1 MNIFIVKVAIID
13 TKVVILQKNIKA
25 SMLDLFQKSG
35 KAEKL
40 PMFDL
45 PVDYLV
51 YDNINIDI
59 LNNYTQFPCRIQC
72 GVLAY
77 LNQGSVKS
85 TINLWDY
92 EVKQSDFVVVLP
104 GTFIQI
110 RYISPDTRISF
121 IGFSSKFM
129 QSNNFMKSMSKIT
142 MQLFRNPVLTLEPQ
156 MSELYSDAMSL
167 LARAGRLDN
176 FPINPSVIKSI
187 MEIFVE
193 SLSDIIA
200 KQKTENKRES
210 QSREHAVLS
219 EFLQLAFENYREEH
233 KISFYAHEVNLTLSH
248 FCNVISKTTGMT
260 PQEIIMNMIIMDAK
274 TQLKG
279 TQAPVSKI
287 ALSLGFP
294 TPTTFTRYFRTYTG
308 MTPQEYRNS

>member
-1 MNIFIVKVAIID
+1 MI
-13 TKVVILQKNIKA
+13 
-25 SMLDLFQKSG
+25 DLFQKSG
-35 KAEKL
+35 KGEKL
-40 PMFDL
+40 PLFDL

-51 YDNINIDI
+51 YDNVNIEI
-59 LNNYTQFPCRIQC
+59 LNNYTQFPCRIQA
-72 GVLAY
+72 GILAY
-77 LNQGSVKS
+77 LNQGCVKS
-85 TINLWDY
+85 TINLWEF
-92 EVKQSDFVVVLP
+92 EVKQSDFVVVMP

-110 RYISPDTRISF
+110 REISPDTRISF

-129 QSNNFMKSMSKIT
+129 QSNNFLKSMSKIA
-142 MQLFRNPVLTLEPQ
+142 MPLFRNPVLTLEPET
-156 MSELYSDAMSL
+156 SELYSDAMSL
-167 LARAGRLDN
+167 LARAGRMESG
-176 FPINPSVIKSI
+176 PITPSVIKSI
-187 MEIFVE
+187 MDIFVE
-193 SLSDIIA
+193 SLSEVVA
-200 KQKTENKRES
+200 KQKVQNKRES

-279 TQAPVSKI
+279 SDATVSKI
-287 ALSLGFP
+287 AASLGFP

>member
-1 MNIFIVKVAIID
+1 MH
-13 TKVVILQKNIKA
+13 
-25 SMLDLFQKSG
+25 DLFQTTG
-35 KAEKL
+35 KGEQL
-40 PMFDL
+40 PLFDL

-51 YDNINIDI
+51 YDNVNMDI
-59 LNNYTQFPCRIQC
+59 LSNYTQFPCRIQC

-77 LNQGSVKS
+77 LNQGCVKS

-92 EVKQSDFVVVLP
+92 EVRHSNFVVVMP

-110 RYISPDTRISF
+110 REISPDTRISF

-129 QSNNFMKSMSKIT
+129 QSVNFLKSMSKI
-142 MQLFRNPVLTLEPQ
+142 MMPPFRNPVLELEPAI
-156 MSELYSDAMSL
+156 SELYGDAMSL
-167 LARAGRLDN
+167 LARAGRLGNDS
-176 FPINPSVIKSI
+176 PITPTVIKSI
-187 MEIFVE
+187 MDIFVE
-193 SLSDIIA
+193 SISAIIA
-200 KQKTENKRES
+200 KQKVSDKREG

-279 TQAPVSKI
+279 SDATVSRI
-287 ALSLGFP
+287 AASLGFP

>member
-1 MNIFIVKVAIID
+1 MIELL
-13 TKVVILQKNIKA
+13 TKEG
-25 SMLDLFQKSG
+25 MD
-35 KAEKL
+35 EKL

-45 PVDYLV
+45 PVDFLV
-51 YDNINIDI
+51 YDNVNIDI
-59 LNNYTQFPCRIQC
+59 LNNYTQFPCRIQAC
-72 GVLAY
+72 VFAY

-92 EVKQSDFVVVLP
+92 NVKTSDFAVVLP

-110 RYISPDTRISF
+110 RDVSPDTRISF

-129 QSNNFMKSMSKIT
+129 QSINFMKSMSKL
-142 MQLFRNPVLTLEPQ
+142 MMPLFRNPVLTLEPEV
-156 MSELYSDAMSL
+156 SSIYADALSL
-167 LARAGRLDN
+167 LARAGRME
-176 FPINPSVIKSI
+176 KSI
-187 MEIFVE
+187 MTTPIIRNIMGILVE
-193 SLSDIIA
+193 SLSEVMSNQTMD
-200 KQKTENKRES
+200 NKRES
-210 QSREHAVLS
+210 QSRDHEVLS

-279 TQAPVSKI
+279 TEATVSKI
-287 ALSLGFP
+287 AASLGFP

>member
-1 MNIFIVKVAIID
+1 MIEMFSID
-13 TKVVILQKNIKA
+13 
-25 SMLDLFQKSG
+25 G

-45 PVDYLV
+45 PVDFMV
-51 YDNINIDI
+51 YDNVNINI
-59 LNNYTQFPCRIQC
+59 LNNYTQFPCRIQAC
-72 GVLAY
+72 VLAY
-77 LNQGSVKS
+77 LNKGSVTS

-92 EVKQSDFVVVLP
+92 SVKESDFAVVLP

-110 RYISPDTRISF
+110 RDVSPDTRISF

-129 QSNNFMKSMSKIT
+129 KSINFMKSMSKL
-142 MQLFRNPVLTLEPQ
+142 MMPLFRNPVLTLEPEV
-156 MSELYSDAMSL
+156 SALYADALSL
-167 LARAGRLDN
+167 LARAGRMEK
-176 FPINPSVIKSI
+176 PIMTTSI
-187 MEIFVE
+187 INHIMGILVE
-193 SLSDIIA
+193 SLSESLSNQTIA
-200 KQKTENKRES
+200 NKREN
-210 QSREHAVLS
+210 QSRDHVILS

-279 TQAPVSKI
+279 SDATVSKI
-287 ALSLGFP
+287 AASLGFP

>member
-1 MNIFIVKVAIID
+1 MI
-13 TKVVILQKNIKA
+13 
-25 SMLDLFQKSG
+25 DLFQKSG
-35 KAEKL
+35 KGEKL
-40 PMFDL
+40 PLFDL
-45 PVDYLV
+45 PIDYLV
-51 YDNINIDI
+51 YDNVNIDI
-59 LNNYTQFPCRIQC
+59 LNNYTQFPCRIQA
-72 GVLAY
+72 GILAY
-77 LNQGSVKS
+77 LNQGCVKS

-92 EVKQSDFVVVLP
+92 EVKQSNFVVVLP

-110 RYISPDTRISF
+110 RDISPDTRISF

-129 QSNNFMKSMSKIT
+129 QSNNFLKSMSKIT
-142 MQLFRNPVLTLEPQ
+142 MPLFRNPVLTLEPEV
-156 MSELYSDAMSL
+156 SELYSDAMSL
-167 LARAGRLDN
+167 LARAGN
-176 FPINPSVIKSI
+176 MGSNSPITPTVIKSI
-187 MEIFVE
+187 MDIFVE
-193 SLSDIIA
+193 SLSNIIV
-200 KQKTENKRES
+200 KQKIENKRES
-210 QSREHAVLS
+210 QSRDHAVLS

-279 TQAPVSKI
+279 SDATVSKI
-287 ALSLGFP
+287 SASLGFP

>member
-1 MNIFIVKVAIID
+1 MI
-13 TKVVILQKNIKA
+13 
-25 SMLDLFQKSG
+25 DLFQKSG
-35 KAEKL
+35 KGEKL
-40 PMFDL
+40 PLFDL

-51 YDNINIDI
+51 YDNVNIDI
-59 LNNYTQFPCRIQC
+59 LNNYTQFPCRIQA
-72 GVLAY
+72 GILAY
-77 LNQGSVKS
+77 LNQGCVKS
-85 TINLWDY
+85 TINLWEF
-92 EVKQSDFVVVLP
+92 EVKQSDFVVVMP

-110 RYISPDTRISF
+110 REISPDTRISF

-129 QSNNFMKSMSKIT
+129 QSNNFLKSMSKIA
-142 MQLFRNPVLTLEPQ
+142 MPLFRNPVLTLEPET
-156 MSELYSDAMSL
+156 SELYSDAMSL
-167 LARAGRLDN
+167 LARAGRMESC
-176 FPINPSVIKSI
+176 PITPSVIKSI
-187 MEIFVE
+187 MDIFVE
-193 SLSDIIA
+193 SLSEVVA
-200 KQKTENKRES
+200 KQKVQNKRES

-279 TQAPVSKI
+279 SDATVSKI
-287 ALSLGFP
+287 AASLGFP